1 MCVLHPQWVL
11 PEWVMI
17 SAIAVISVW
26 GFSKRNVL
34 DLVQKED

>member
-1 MCVLHPQWVL
+1 MGYD
-11 PEWVMI
+11 MI
-17 SAIAVISVW
+17 GAIAVISVW